1 VILVSESVTEKLA
14 EVFPPHPIEP
24 AAAFEEWG
32 GTYTDAERF
41 REGVRG
47 RAWTE
52 LEAAF
57 LERHHDAL
65 VFFGPSSIADYLPAY
80 LAALVRRDPAL
91 SAMPSFL
98 LGVLARGQDPARFDE
113 RFARLTP
120 AQRRAI
126 AGVLAAYEAELDGMS
141 RQRDVTEVLDGYWRS
156 SIAEQEK

>member
-1 VILVSESVTEKLA
+1 MASESVIEKLA

-47 RAWTE
+47 RAWPE

-65 VFFGPSSIADYLPAY
+65 VFFGPSSIADYLPVYLPAY
-80 LAALVRRDPAL
+80 LPVHVRRDPAL

-98 LGVLARGQDPARFDE
+98 LGVQASITR
-113 RFARLTP
+113 
-120 AQRRAI
+120 
-126 AGVLAAYEAELDGMS
+126 V
-141 RQRDVTEVLDGYWRS
+141 DVPRS
-156 SIAEQEK
+156 GA